1 MRSTGPAAVLRHRQF
16 RLLFGG
22 QALSGL
28 GDWIDYVALVSL
40 VAYQWRDGAGGLAA
54 VAVTAAVP
62 WLVIAP
68 VAGVWADR
76 LPQKTAMIGCDLVRA
91 GLVLGYLVAPDLPV
105 LLALLAAKTA
115 VGTLF
120 TPAQQSALKSTV
132 PEDALLAATSLNT
145 LATQTT
151 KIAGPALGGVILA
164 LSGPH
169 GAFAADAATFVLS
182 ALILSRLR
190 LKSRTELVSS
200 QLPAGTWYG
209 RLLRELREGLA
220 FVRASRTLRIAV
232 AGLSATVFL
241 VLMFD
246 TLSPLLLLDLG
257 VPRSY
262 YGAVVA
268 SVAVGAAVGSVLVA
282 RLGRD
287 HSPFV
292 ILGASQAATG
302 TLVAAVG
309 VAATSGVRTPALCWL
324 PVTVGIGLCSAGI
337 LVVFGYLVQRATP
350 QELIGRVGTVAM
362 VVPTAL
368 QLAAPLAGAALAAR
382 VGIGWV
388 LTGAGAGLAVLGA
401 ACVWRHPEDEPAGE
415 RHPEGLVPAAAEPA
429 AEGSPS

>member
-1 MRSTGPAAVLRHRQF
+1 MRSTGAFAVLTHRQF
-16 RLLFGG
+16 RLLFTG
-22 QALSGL
+22 QTLSGF

-54 VAVTAAVP
+54 VAVTAALP
-62 WLVIAP
+62 WLVVAP
-68 VAGVWADR
+68 IAGVWADR
-76 LPQKTAMIGCDLVRA
+76 LPQKAAMIGCDLVRA
-91 GLVLGYLVAPDLPV
+91 GLVLCYLVAPDLPV
-105 LLALLAAKTA
+105 LLALLAAKTV

-132 PEDALLAATSLNT
+132 PEESLLAATSLNT

-190 LKSRTELVSS
+190 LKPRTPQPGS
-200 QLPAGTWYG
+200 QPTGTWRG

-220 FVRASRTLRIAV
+220 FVRAGRTLRIAV
-232 AGLSATVFL
+232 AALSATVFL

-287 HSPFV
+287 RSPFV
-292 ILGASQAATG
+292 ILGASLAATG

-309 VAATSGVRTPALCWL
+309 AAATSGVRAPALSWL

-337 LVVFGYLVQRATP
+337 LVVFGYIVQRDTP
-350 QELIGRVGTVAM
+350 QELIGRVGTVAL

-388 LTGAGAGLAVLGA
+388 LTGAGAGLALLGA
-401 ACVWRHPEDEPAGE
+401 VCLWRHPEDEPTEGP
-415 RHPEGLVPAAAEPA
+415 HPQGHAPAPAEPA
-429 AEGSPS
+429 SEGSPS

>member
-1 MRSTGPAAVLRHRQF
+1 MRSTGALTVLTHRQF
-16 RLLFGG
+16 RLLFSG
-22 QALSGL
+22 QTLSGF

-62 WLVIAP
+62 WLVVAP
-68 VAGVWADR
+68 IAGVWADR
-76 LPQKTAMIGCDLVRA
+76 LPQRATMIGCDLVRA
-91 GLVLGYLVAPDLPV
+91 GLVLCYLVAPNLPV

-132 PEDALLAATSLNT
+132 PEESLLAATSLNT
-145 LATQTT
+145 FATQTT

-164 LSGPH
+164 LSGPR

-190 LKSRTELVSS
+190 LKARTAQAGS
-200 QLPAGTWYG
+200 QPAGTWYG
-209 RLLRELREGLA
+209 RLLRELSEGLT

-257 VPRSY
+257 IPRSF
-262 YGAVVA
+262 YGVVVA

-309 VAATSGVRTPALCWL
+309 VAATSGVRTPALSWL

-350 QELIGRVGTVAM
+350 QELIGRVGTVAL

-368 QLAAPLAGAALAAR
+368 QLAAPLAGAAVAAR

-388 LTGAGAGLAVLGA
+388 LTGAGAALALLGA
-401 ACVWRHPEDEPAGE
+401 ACLWRHPADEPSE
-415 RHPEGLVPAAAEPA
+415 ETHPRGHVPAPAEPA
-429 AEGSPS
+429 SEGSPS